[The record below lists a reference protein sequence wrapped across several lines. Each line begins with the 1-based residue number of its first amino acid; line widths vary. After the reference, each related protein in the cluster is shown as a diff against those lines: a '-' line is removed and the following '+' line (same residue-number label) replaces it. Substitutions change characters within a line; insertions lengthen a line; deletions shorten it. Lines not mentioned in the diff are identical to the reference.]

1 MDNKK
6 NITIKRVI
14 QRCGCDKILPL
25 AVVYILYVI
34 LHGHLSPGG
43 GFQGGI
49 LTVAVV
55 LLVYLGHGYVNT
67 KKAFVPNILHPLEG
81 VVLMAYIVLAFLGI
95 LLGTNFCQNFAFMN
109 GAIGTLESSGTI
121 SWMDELVALNV
132 VIGSIILSIGVLSVL
147 FPQDID
153 SLQAAKEENMS
164 EETKKELEE
173 LSKDDNLK
181 M

>member
-14 QRCGCDKILPL
+14 QRCGCDKVLPL
-25 AVVYILYVI
+25 AIVYILYVI

-55 LLVYLGHGYVNT
+55 LLVYLGHGYINT
-67 KKAFVPNILHPLEG
+67 KKAFIPKVLHPLEG

-95 LLGTNFCQNFAFMN
+95 VLGTNFCENFAFLN

-132 VIGSIILSIGVLSVL
+132 VCGSVILSIRALSVL
-147 FPQDID
+147 FPQDVD
-153 SLQAAKEENMS
+153 SLDPEEYQQ
-164 EETKKELEE
+164 TLKELEE